1 MGLVELVRKGGG
13 RDMCVCVCGGG
24 GGDEQNNTVAFSD
37 VTRCVYWW

>member
-1 MGLVELVRKGGG
+1 
-13 RDMCVCVCGGG
+13 MCVCGGGGGGG